1 MCGRYQFSSAESR
14 EMQKILRDAERRS
27 RGRFPVE
34 LNFPMAGDVAPT
46 QVAPVLI
53 ASGDKVVAEYQ
64 RWGIPG
70 WRGGLMINARAET
83 VCDKPMFRRSMA
95 AQRCVIPASGY
106 YEWDTGK
113 HKYFFQVPG
122 QPIYLAG
129 IYDNVDGVNCYVVL
143 TTAPNASVEGIH
155 DRMPLILSHE
165 QVRPWL
171 ADRPAGGADAA
182 DHRAAGAAKDLRGW
196 TVELCRFGVRRHHHV
211 YESREARDRAGL
223 DRVQA
228 VY

>member
-1 MCGRYQFSSAESR
+1 MCGRYQFSSKESR
-14 EMQKILRDAERRS
+14 EMQKIIRDAEHRS
-27 RGRFPVE
+27 RGLYPNE

-53 ASGDKVVAEYQ
+53 ASGDKVVAEFQ

-83 VCDKPMFRRSMA
+83 VCEKPMFRRSMA

-106 YEWDTGK
+106 YEWDAGK

-122 QPIYLAG
+122 RPIYLAG
-129 IYDNVDGVNCYVVL
+129 IYDNVDGTNCYVVL

-165 QVRPWL
+165 HVRPWL
-171 ADRPAGGADAA
+171 TDPQAA
-182 DHRAAGAAKDLRGW
+182 L
-196 TVELCRFGVRRHHHV
+196 TLLTIVPPEL
-211 YESREARDRAGL
+211 L
-223 DRVQA
+223 
-228 VY
+228 